1 MKILFLLLLLF
12 KMANALELN
21 KNNVSSMKIL
31 PENGIYF
38 HDNEYFIGLKIS
50 LHDGWKTYWKN
61 PGDAGLP
68 ITLDLMS
75 PKNIDSHEVLFPFP
89 KQYTDH
95 GLKTIGYEKEVIFPI
110 KLNLKDDAKRVST
123 KIKASYLVCKDI
135 CIPENKTVS
144 LIADVESSLN
154 NFEFSQVF
162 ASYKN
167 VPALI
172 EESLTLEFVNS
183 EDDKLNY
190 EVKKKGFTEDNFE
203 GYLSKGNNDNL
214 DYTFFFE
221 AGKLFLSIF
230 SDDILDSG
238 SDSVFLSFKNG
249 TNYEEVKLDFINRT
263 NNPIYFVIFA
273 FIGGLILNFM
283 PCVLPVLSLKLYS
296 LAKFREVLDT
306 KKFSRFTTTNIIGIF
321 SSFLLLAL
329 FVIILKMLG
338 HEVGWGFQFQNF
350 YFVLIITLFIFVF
363 SLNLLGFFELIL
375 PAKINNYFVSQ
386 ISKEDVRS
394 NFLSGVFSTLLATPC
409 SAPFLGTAVGFAM
422 MASEIEIIYIFLS
435 IALGF
440 STPYFLLLLSPNILN
455 IMPKSGKWMDNFK
468 FLMGILLLLTFCWL
482 SNIMGLNI
490 YLILLFASLILIT
503 CIFLKYGHFKL
514 ISGSFIIGCFI
525 TFVVSSSVN
534 QQEDW
539 IKFDSEKLEELVKEN
554 HIVFVDF
561 TADWCV
567 TCQVN
572 KFTTLESKTIRD
584 SFQQNNVKLLRA
596 DWTKK
601 DESILVFMS
610 SFGRFGIPL
619 NIIYGPK
626 NKSGKLLP
634 EILSKNSI
642 INSIDEIR

>member
-1 MKILFLLLLLF
+1 
-12 KMANALELN
+12 MANALELN

-38 HDNEYFIGLKIS
+38 HENEYFIGLKIS

-75 PKNIDSHEVLFPFP
+75 LKNIDSHEVLFPFP

-144 LIADVESSLN
+144 LIADVKSSLN
-154 NFEFSQVF
+154 NFESSQVF

-172 EESLTLEFVNS
+172 EESITLEFVNS

-190 EVKKKGFTEDNFE
+190 EVKKKEFTEDNFE

-230 SDDILDSG
+230 SDDMLDSG
-238 SDSVFLSFKNG
+238 YDSVFLSFKNG
-249 TNYEEVKLDFINRT
+249 TNYEEVKLDFKNRT

-273 FIGGLILNFM
+273 FVGGLILNFM

-329 FVIILKMLG
+329 FVIILKILG

-350 YFVLIITLFIFVF
+350 YFVLIITLFIFAF

-394 NFLSGVFSTLLATPC
+394 NFLSGIFSTLLATPC

-482 SNIMGLNI
+482 SNIMGLNV

-514 ISGSFIIGCFI
+514 IAGSFIIGCFI
-525 TFVVSSSVN
+525 TFSVSSSAN

-572 KFTTLESKTIRD
+572 KFTTLESKIIQD

-610 SFGRFGIPL
+610 AFGRFGIPL

-634 EILSKNSI
+634 EILSKSSI
-642 INSIDEIR
+642 INSIDEIK

>member
-1 MKILFLLLLLF
+1 
-12 KMANALELN
+12 MANALELN

-38 HDNEYFIGLKIS
+38 HENEYFIGLKIS

-75 PKNIDSHEVLFPFP
+75 LKNIDSHEVLFPFP

-110 KLNLKDDAKRVST
+110 KLNLRDDTKEVST

-144 LIADVESSLN
+144 LIADVKSSLN
-154 NFEFSQVF
+154 NFESSQVF

-172 EESLTLEFVNS
+172 EESITLEFVNS

-190 EVKKKGFTEDNFE
+190 EVKKKEFTEDNFE

-230 SDDILDSG
+230 SDDMLDSG
-238 SDSVFLSFKNG
+238 YDSVFLSFKNG
-249 TNYEEVKLDFINRT
+249 TNYEEVKLDFKNRT

-273 FIGGLILNFM
+273 FVGGLILNFM

-329 FVIILKMLG
+329 FVIILKILG

-350 YFVLIITLFIFVF
+350 YFVLIITLFIFAF

-394 NFLSGVFSTLLATPC
+394 NFLSGIFSTLLATPC

-482 SNIMGLNI
+482 SNIMGLNV

-514 ISGSFIIGCFI
+514 IAGSFIIGCFI
-525 TFVVSSSVN
+525 TFSVSSSAN

-572 KFTTLESKTIRD
+572 KFTTLESKIIQD

-610 SFGRFGIPL
+610 AFGRFGIPL

-634 EILSKNSI
+634 EILSKSSI
-642 INSIDEIR
+642 INSIDEIK

>member
-1 MKILFLLLLLF
+1 
-12 KMANALELN
+12 MANALELN